1 MVILNKKEGLY
12 NMELKITKKQ
22 ALEIAEIDYYDGI
35 MSAIEELNKL
45 GFETPIYW
53 AFIKQANELGFDV
66 DDYNMNYEIRDLQFK
81 ALGIWEIMKMAYD
94 EVWER

>member
-1 MVILNKKEGLY
+1 MKQ
-12 NMELKITKKQ
+12 KITKEQ
-22 ALEIAEIDYYDGI
+22 ALKIAETDYYVGV

-66 DDYNMNYEIRDLQFK
+66 DEYDMNCNCRDLQYQ
-81 ALGIWEIMKMAYD
+81 ALGIWEIMERAYD

>member
-1 MVILNKKEGLY
+1 
-12 NMELKITKKQ
+12 MELKITKEQ
-22 ALEIAEIDYYDGI
+22 ALKIAETDYYVGV

-66 DDYNMNYEIRDLQFK
+66 DDYDMNCNCRDLQYQ
-81 ALGIWEIMKMAYD
+81 ALGIWETMERVYD
-94 EVWER
+94 EVWES

>member
-1 MVILNKKEGLY
+1 MKQ
-12 NMELKITKKQ
+12 KITKEQ
-22 ALEIAEIDYYDGI
+22 ALKIAETDYYVGV

-53 AFIKQANELGFDV
+53 DFIKQANELGFDV
-66 DDYNMNYEIRDLQFK
+66 DEYDMNCNCRDLQYQ
-81 ALGIWEIMKMAYD
+81 ALGIWEIMERAYD